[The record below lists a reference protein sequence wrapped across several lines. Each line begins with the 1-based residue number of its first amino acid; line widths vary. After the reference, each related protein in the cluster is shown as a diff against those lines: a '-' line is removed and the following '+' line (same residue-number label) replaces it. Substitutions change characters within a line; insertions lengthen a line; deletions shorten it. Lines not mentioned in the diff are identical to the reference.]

1 MNLPTASRRPHARL
15 LALLAVAATP
25 LIAGCGSS
33 STAGSSTTGSS
44 TAGSSSTSLV
54 PSAASNAKL
63 PPRLTARLNS
73 SGEVSLTDSNG
84 QPVTHLTS
92 GRYTVAVNVESPSGD
107 FHLTGP
113 LFKRRTRPHF
123 TGIVLWGVHF
133 VHGTYHF
140 LNDES
145 RTHAAYVI
153 TVN

>member
-1 MNLPTASRRPHARL
+1 MNLPTASKRPRAQL
-15 LALLAVAATP
+15 LAMLAVAATP
-25 LIAGCGSS
+25 VIAGCGS
-33 STAGSSTTGSS
+33 GSSN
-44 TAGSSSTSLV
+44 GSSSASSVLST
-54 PSAASNAKL
+54 PSKAKL

-73 SGEVSLTDSNG
+73 SGEVSMTDSNG

-113 LFKRRTRPHF
+113 LFKRRTHPHF

-133 VHGTYHF
+133 VHGTYHY
-140 LNDES
+140 LNDQS
-145 RTHAAYVI
+145 RTHSAYVI